1 MVVRAAGKGEGR
13 ARRHDVLALFRV
25 EHVREWEQVE
35 LVGAAAMVEDEQAG
49 CVTVGEALAIEELCH
64 SLDGG
69 MPARLSMRRRST
81 TICVS
86 TSLP

>member
-1 MVVRAAGKGEGR
+1 
-13 ARRHDVLALFRV
+13 
-25 EHVREWEQVE
+25 
-35 LVGAAAMVEDEQAG
+35 MVEDEQAG

-69 MPARLSMRRRST
+69 MPARLSIRRRST